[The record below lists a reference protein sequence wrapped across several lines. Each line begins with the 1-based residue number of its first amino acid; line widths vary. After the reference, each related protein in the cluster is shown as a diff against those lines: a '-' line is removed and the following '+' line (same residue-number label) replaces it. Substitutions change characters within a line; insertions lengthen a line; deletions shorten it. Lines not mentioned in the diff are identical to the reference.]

1 MLIMSEKKIK
11 KRQSI
16 KLWGALKGE
25 ASHHLY

>member
-1 MLIMSEKKIK
+1 MSGRKIK